1 MNQLGLDFT
10 NTPRAPVAPGRKEE
24 PARSRRSDPATSQRA
39 ASKVRQFD
47 SGHFALIM
55 EALAQGPANFK
66 EIAERCGLERHA
78 VARRLPE
85 LRDAGKVRRTDQE
98 REGCAIWSRA

>member
-1 MNQLGLDFT
+1 MPLAATL
-10 NTPRAPVAPGRKEE
+10 
-24 PARSRRSDPATSQRA
+24 PAALT
-39 ASKVRQFD
+39 RQFAA
-47 SGHFALIM
+47 GHFALILD
-55 EALAQGPANFK
+55 ALAQGPATFK

-98 REGCAIWSRA
+98 RDNCAVWSLA